1 MGPFSS
7 ITSLL
12 IWTATLLAC
21 GCLWIFCSS
30 LLAFQLGKH
39 RPGKGRRLV
48 QVLEGEAKQK
58 NAPDL
63 PGPLAPSYLW
73 VACRNDQHRALA
85 RDSHSQEREER
96 RGIYPT
102 VLRLKGAPQL
112 ARKLLPLTL
121 PLPPPPLSPSKT
133 RRAAAL
139 LLS

>member
-12 IWTATLLAC
+12 IWTVPLQAC

-48 QVLEGEAKQK
+48 QVLERETKQK
-58 NAPDL
+58 MPLTSQVPLL
-63 PGPLAPSYLW
+63 PATCGWPAEMINTGLSPET
-73 VACRNDQHRALA
+73 HAL
-85 RDSHSQEREER
+85 RKGKKVRE
-96 RGIYPT
+96 IYPT
-102 VLRLKGAPQL
+102 ALRLKGAPQL

-121 PLPPPPLSPSKT
+121 PFPPPPLCPSKT
-133 RRAAAL
+133 WRAAAL